1 MMGRDNVIVD
11 QAVTA
16 SGAAA
21 GEAVTAS
28 GTVPAEPGPRETGA
42 AGEQAAAG
50 APAAREAAA
59 PARRHVRLRAAL
71 PAGLALG
78 ALGILGFSFSLPAT
92 RLAVADFDPWVVAF
106 GRAAV
111 ASALAAAYLVAT
123 RAPRPTREQIRSLA
137 IVASGVVVGFPL
149 LTSLALEVQ
158 TAAHGAV
165 VIAVLP
171 AATAVAAVARAH
183 EHPSGRFWLAAGAGM
198 VAVLAFVA
206 TQGVAGPQ
214 IGDAFLLGAVVLCA
228 IGYAEGGALSRTLGG
243 PTTICWALV
252 LSAPLTVTTT
262 ALAIGLTGL
271 HAGATAW
278 LGFAYVA
285 TVSMFLG
292 FFAWYAGLARGGVA
306 RIGQVQLAQ
315 PVLTLG
321 WSALLLGE
329 HVGLGTLATALAVLA
344 CVAATQRAR

>member
-1 MMGRDNVIVD
+1 MSDASNAIGSDT
-11 QAVTA
+11 VTA
-16 SGAAA
+16 SGGERAAVASGSAADASGRGAASGLAAA
-21 GEAVTAS
+21 S
-28 GTVPAEPGPRETGA
+28 G
-42 AGEQAAAG
+42 
-50 APAAREAAA
+50 
-59 PARRHVRLRAAL
+59 RATWRDGSAL
-71 PAGLALG
+71 PAGLVLG
-78 ALGILGFSFSLPAT
+78 SLGVLGFSFSLPAT
-92 RLAVADFDPWVVAF
+92 RLAVADLNPWVVAF
-106 GRAAV
+106 GRATV
-111 ASALAAAYLVAT
+111 AALLSALYLAAT
-123 RAPRPTREQIRSLA
+123 RAPRPSREQVRSLL
-137 IVASGVVVGFPL
+137 IVAGGVVVGFPL

-165 VIAVLP
+165 VIAILP

-183 EHPSGRFWLAAGAGM
+183 EHPSRRFWLAAGAGL
-198 VAVLAFVA
+198 VAVLAFVVV
-206 TQGVAGPQ
+206 QGVSGPQ
-214 IGDAFLLGAVVLCA
+214 LGDLFLLAAVVLCA

-252 LSAPLTVTTT
+252 LSLPLTAATT
-262 ALAIGLTGL
+262 AGAVALTGL

-321 WSALLLGE
+321 WSAALLGE
-329 HVGLGTLATALAVLA
+329 HVGPATLVTALVVLA
-344 CVAATQRAR
+344 CVAATQKAR

>member
-1 MMGRDNVIVD
+1 VTRP
-11 QAVTA
+11 VTA
-16 SGAAA
+16 SGRGAAASA
-21 GEAVTAS
+21 GEAGAPGTA
-28 GTVPAEPGPRETGA
+28 AL
-42 AGEQAAAG
+42 AGEAG
-50 APAAREAAA
+50 S
-59 PARRHVRLRAAL
+59 RLRLPL

-78 ALGILGFSFSLPAT
+78 SLGILGFSFSLPAT
-92 RLAVADFDPWVVAF
+92 RLAVADLNPWVVAF
-106 GRAAV
+106 GRATV
-111 ASALAAAYLVAT
+111 AAGLSALYLAAT
-123 RAPRPTREQIRSLA
+123 RAERPTRDQARSLA
-137 IVASGVVVGFPL
+137 LVAAGVVVGFPL

-165 VIAVLP
+165 VIAILP

-183 EHPSGRFWLAAGAGM
+183 ERPSRRFWLAAGAGL
-198 VAVLAFVA
+198 VAVLAFVI
-206 TQGVAGPQ
+206 TQGMTFPPAAQ
-214 IGDAFLLGAVVLCA
+214 LGDLFLLGAVVLCA

-252 LSAPLTVTTT
+252 LSWPLTASVT
-262 ALAIGLTGL
+262 AAAIALTGL

-278 LGFAYVA
+278 LGFAYVS
-285 TVSMFLG
+285 TISMFLG

-329 HVGLGTLATALAVLA
+329 SVGAPTLVTALAVLA

>member
-1 MMGRDNVIVD
+1 MTRASALSFGMSSADNAIAA
-11 QAVTA
+11 QPVTA
-16 SGAAA
+16 S
-21 GEAVTAS
+21 
-28 GTVPAEPGPRETGA
+28 EPR
-42 AGEQAAAG
+42 
-50 APAAREAAA
+50 AAA
-59 PARRHVRLRAAL
+59 PRDAARGGSSPAAGTARRVRFGAL
-71 PAGLALG
+71 PPGLVLG
-78 ALGILGFSFSLPAT
+78 SLGIVGFSFSLPAT
-92 RLAVADFDPWVVAF
+92 RLAVADFDPWLVAF
-106 GRAAV
+106 GRATV
-111 ASALAAAYLVAT
+111 AAALAAVYLLVT
-123 RAPRPTREQIRSLA
+123 RAPRPTREQARSLG
-137 IVASGVVVGFPL
+137 IVGAGVIVGFPL

-165 VIAVLP
+165 VIAILP

-183 EHPSGRFWLAAGAGM
+183 EHPSRGFWLAAGAGL
-198 VAVLAFVA
+198 VAVLAFVI
-206 TQGVAGPQ
+206 TQGVSGPRL
-214 IGDAFLLGAVVLCA
+214 GDLFLLGAVVLCA
-228 IGYAEGGALSRTLGG
+228 IGYAEGGALSRALGG

-252 LSAPLTVTTT
+252 LSWPLTASVT
-262 ALAIGLTGL
+262 AAAIALTGL

-285 TVSMFLG
+285 TISMFLG

-329 HVGLGTLATALAVLA
+329 SVGAATLITALAVLA

>member
-1 MMGRDNVIVD
+1 MSERDNAI
-11 QAVTA
+11 ALERVTA
-16 SGAAA
+16 RGRRRAAHV
-21 GEAVTAS
+21 AVRPPVA
-28 GTVPAEPGPRETGA
+28 
-42 AGEQAAAG
+42 
-50 APAAREAAA
+50 
-59 PARRHVRLRAAL
+59 VRLRVAL
-71 PAGLALG
+71 PPGLVLG

-92 RLAVADFDPWVVAF
+92 RLAVADLNPWVVAF
-106 GRAAV
+106 GRATGA
-111 ASALAAAYLVAT
+111 ALLAAAYLAIT
-123 RAPRPTREQIRSLA
+123 RAPRPSRAQVRSLA
-137 IVASGVVVGFPL
+137 IVAAGVIVGFPL

-165 VIAVLP
+165 VIAILP

-183 EHPSGRFWLAAGAGM
+183 EHPSRAFWLAAAAGTA
-198 VAVLAFVA
+198 AVLAFVA
-206 TQGVAGPQ
+206 TQRMSSPPTPQ
-214 IGDAFLLGAVVLCA
+214 IGDAFLLAAVVLCA

-252 LSAPLTVTTT
+252 LSAPVTATVT
-262 ALAIGLTGL
+262 ALAIGLVGA
-271 HAGATAW
+271 HGGATAW
-278 LGFAYVA
+278 LGFAYVT

-321 WSALLLGE
+321 WSAALLGE
-329 HVGLGTLATALAVLA
+329 QVGLATLLTALAVLG